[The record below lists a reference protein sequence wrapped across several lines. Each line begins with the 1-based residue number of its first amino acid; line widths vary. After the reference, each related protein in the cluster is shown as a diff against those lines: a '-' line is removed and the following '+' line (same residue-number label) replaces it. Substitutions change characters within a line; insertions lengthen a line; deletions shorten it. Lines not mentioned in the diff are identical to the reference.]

1 MRICVCILFCCFIF
15 LASYNYYPD
24 EKMEKEKI
32 TIIADAVSNLFPIV
46 LEAKNLD
53 IKVMKI
59 HLLVGEQEFLCY
71 DDIDDISAFSEK
83 YFALMEDGVK
93 MSTSLVSPGD
103 YEQVFREEVNKGHKV
118 ICFTMAQG
126 ISGTYNSACI
136 AKNII
141 NEEKGDEVVSI
152 IDSMTAGFG
161 EGLQAIHASELVKQG
176 LDYADIVKQ
185 CEEFKHFV
193 RSDFTVDNIKYLLS
207 TGRVSKV
214 LGKFLN
220 LINIRVMLKRSE
232 KSTIA
237 FAGAVMGRS
246 LSIKKLA
253 KTVVEN
259 IDTSK
264 EQIIYITHCSSLDGA
279 NKLKEYL
286 ERENLQNIE
295 IYDYDLISG
304 AHIGPR
310 SLAVFYVS
318 KEAY

>member
-1 MRICVCILFCCFIF
+1 
-15 LASYNYYPD
+15 
-24 EKMEKEKI
+24 MEKQKI
-32 TIIADAVSNLFPIV
+32 TIIADAVSNLFPQI
-46 LEAKNLD
+46 LKAKNLD

-59 HLLVGEQEFLCY
+59 HLLVGEQEVLCY
-71 DDIDDISAFSEK
+71 DDINDISSFSEK

-103 YEQVFREEVNKGHKV
+103 YEQVFREEVEQGHKV

-136 AKNII
+136 ARDLI
-141 NEEKGDEVVSI
+141 NEEKGEEVVSV

-161 EGLQAIHASELVKQG
+161 EGLQAIHAYELVKQG
-176 LDYADIVKQ
+176 LEYSDIVKQ

-207 TGRVSKV
+207 TGRVSRA

-220 LINIRVMLKRSE
+220 LINIRVMLKRSD
-232 KSTIA
+232 KSNIA

-253 KTVVEN
+253 KTVIEN
-259 IDTSK
+259 IDTEK
-264 EQIIYITHCSSLDGA
+264 DQIIYITLCSSLEGA

-286 ERENLQNIE
+286 ERENLKNIE

-310 SLAVFYVS
+310 SLAVFYVA